1 MITTTITLR
10 NSHGKKTL
18 EILPILLEKDFIK
31 VETIIEQNPIPFLLQ
46 LPDQNLVTLLDFTGI
61 TSYEI
66 WYFDE
71 KKKFEGKGFSSSS
84 RQGNFRIQTQ
94 AKYMLLM
101 KLGSKAS
108 EQLKNFQCDEFQPV
122 EE

>member
-1 MITTTITLR
+1 MITNTITLR

-46 LPDQNLVTLLDFTGI
+46 LPAQNLVTLLDFTGI

-66 WYFDE
+66 WYFDAN
-71 KKKFEGKGFSSSS
+71 KKFKGKGFSSSS
-84 RQGNFRIQTQ
+84 RQGNFRIQSQ
-94 AKYMLLM
+94 AKYILLI
-101 KLGSKAS
+101 KSGSSAS
-108 EQLKNFQCDEFQPV
+108 SQLREFRCDELLTK
-122 EE
+122 